1 LNIQLNIHNSKLFI
15 TFAENNKNKYKYSI
29 SIMLSTILLQAQTQG
44 AGGSMWSTIL
54 MFALL
59 IVVFYFFLIRP
70 QSKRQKE
77 VRKFQDSLENGKSVI
92 TQGGIYGKIK
102 EVKDNYVIL
111 EIAEGIKIKVNK
123 NMLFDATD
131 PSSATSNETAK

>member
-1 LNIQLNIHNSKLFI
+1 M
-15 TFAENNKNKYKYSI
+15 AI
-29 SIMLSTILLQAQTQG
+29 SLLLAHGEAVGGGG
-44 AGGSMWSTIL
+44 AWSTIL

-77 VRKFQDSLENGKSVI
+77 IRKFQDSLENGKSVI
-92 TQGGIYGKIK
+92 TQGGIYGKIR

-111 EIAEGIKIKVNK
+111 EIADGVKIKVNK
-123 NMLFDATD
+123 NMVFDSSD
-131 PSSATSNETAK
+131 PTSTENTK

>member
-1 LNIQLNIHNSKLFI
+1 
-15 TFAENNKNKYKYSI
+15 
-29 SIMLSTILLQAQTQG
+29 MLSTILLQAQTQG

-111 EIAEGIKIKVNK
+111 EIVIFSPLPKA
-123 NMLFDATD
+123 
-131 PSSATSNETAK
+131 

>member
-1 LNIQLNIHNSKLFI
+1 LNIHNSKLFI
-15 TFAENNKNKYKYSI
+15 TFAENNKNKYKYKYSI

>member
-1 LNIQLNIHNSKLFI
+1 MTLA
-15 TFAENNKNKYKYSI
+15 TV
-29 SIMLSTILLQAQTQG
+29 LLQAATGFGGGG
-44 AGGSMWSTIL
+44 AWSTIL

-77 VRKFQDSLENGKSVI
+77 IRKFQDSLENGKSVI
-92 TQGGIYGKIK
+92 TQGGIYGKIR

-111 EIAEGIKIKVNK
+111 EIADGVKIKVNK
-123 NMLFDATD
+123 NMVFDSSD
-131 PSSATSNETAK
+131 PTSTENTKYDRKSLINRDKRIDPKVKNTIGIVYS

>member
-1 LNIQLNIHNSKLFI
+1 
-15 TFAENNKNKYKYSI
+15 
-29 SIMLSTILLQAQTQG
+29 MLSTILLQAQTQG

-77 VRKFQDSLENGKSVI
+77 VRKFQDSLENAVY
-92 TQGGIYGKIK
+92 T
-102 EVKDNYVIL
+102 VK
-111 EIAEGIKIKVNK
+111 
-123 NMLFDATD
+123 
-131 PSSATSNETAK
+131 

>member
-1 LNIQLNIHNSKLFI
+1 
-15 TFAENNKNKYKYSI
+15 
-29 SIMLSTILLQAQTQG
+29 MLSTILLQAQTQG

-111 EIAEGIKIKVNK
+111 EIAEGVKIKVNK

-131 PSSATSNETAK
+131 PSSASSNETTK

>member
-1 LNIQLNIHNSKLFI
+1 MTL
-15 TFAENNKNKYKYSI
+15 A
-29 SIMLSTILLQAQTQG
+29 TILLQVAEG

-54 MFALL
+54 MFGLL

-77 VRKFQDSLENGKSVI
+77 IRKFQDSLENGKSVI
-92 TQGGIYGKIK
+92 TQGGIYGKIR

-111 EIAEGIKIKVNK
+111 EIADGVKIKVNK
-123 NMLFDATD
+123 NMVFDAAD
-131 PSSATSNETAK
+131 PTSAETK

>member
-1 LNIQLNIHNSKLFI
+1 
-15 TFAENNKNKYKYSI
+15 
-29 SIMLSTILLQAQTQG
+29 MLSTILLQAQTQG

-77 VRKFQDSLENGKSVI
+77 VRKFKDSLENGKSVI

-111 EIAEGIKIKVNK
+111 EIAEGVKIKVNK

>member
-1 LNIQLNIHNSKLFI
+1 
-15 TFAENNKNKYKYSI
+15 
-29 SIMLSTILLQAQTQG
+29 MLSTILLQAQTQG

-111 EIAEGIKIKVNK
+111 EMAEGIKIKVNK

>member
-1 LNIQLNIHNSKLFI
+1 MTLA
-15 TFAENNKNKYKYSI
+15 TV
-29 SIMLSTILLQAQTQG
+29 LLQAATGFGGGG
-44 AGGSMWSTIL
+44 AWSTIL

-77 VRKFQDSLENGKSVI
+77 IRKFQDSLENGKSVI
-92 TQGGIYGKIK
+92 TQGGIYGKIR

-111 EIAEGIKIKVNK
+111 EIADGVKIKVNK
-123 NMLFDATD
+123 NMVFDSSD
-131 PSSATSNETAK
+131 PTYTENTK

>member
-1 LNIQLNIHNSKLFI
+1 
-15 TFAENNKNKYKYSI
+15 
-29 SIMLSTILLQAQTQG
+29 MLSTILLQAQTQG

-111 EIAEGIKIKVNK
+111 EISEGVKIKVNK

>member
-1 LNIQLNIHNSKLFI
+1 
-15 TFAENNKNKYKYSI
+15 
-29 SIMLSTILLQAQTQG
+29 MLSTILLQAKTQG

>member
-1 LNIQLNIHNSKLFI
+1 
-15 TFAENNKNKYKYSI
+15 
-29 SIMLSTILLQAQTQG
+29 MLSTILLQAQTQG

-77 VRKFQDSLENGKSVI
+77 VSKFQDSLEHGKSVI

-111 EIAEGIKIKVNK
+111 EIAEGVKIKVNK

>member
-1 LNIQLNIHNSKLFI
+1 
-15 TFAENNKNKYKYSI
+15 
-29 SIMLSTILLQAQTQG
+29 MLSTILLQAQTQG

>member
-1 LNIQLNIHNSKLFI
+1 
-15 TFAENNKNKYKYSI
+15 
-29 SIMLSTILLQAQTQG
+29 MLSTILLQAQTQG

-111 EIAEGIKIKVNK
+111 EISEGVKIKVNK

-131 PSSATSNETAK
+131 PSSASSNETAK

>member
-1 LNIQLNIHNSKLFI
+1 LNIHNSKLFI

>member
-1 LNIQLNIHNSKLFI
+1 
-15 TFAENNKNKYKYSI
+15 
-29 SIMLSTILLQAQTQG
+29 MLSTILLQAQTQG

-92 TQGGIYGKIK
+92 TQGGINGKIK

-111 EIAEGIKIKVNK
+111 EIAEGVKIKVNK

>member
-1 LNIQLNIHNSKLFI
+1 MTLA
-15 TFAENNKNKYKYSI
+15 TV
-29 SIMLSTILLQAQTQG
+29 LLQAATG
-44 AGGSMWSTIL
+44 FGGSSAWSTIL

-77 VRKFQDSLENGKSVI
+77 IRKFQDSLENGKSVI
-92 TQGGIYGKIK
+92 TQGGIYGKIR

-111 EIAEGIKIKVNK
+111 EIADGVKIKVNK
-123 NMLFDATD
+123 NMVFDSSD
-131 PSSATSNETAK
+131 PASTENTK

>member
-1 LNIQLNIHNSKLFI
+1 
-15 TFAENNKNKYKYSI
+15 
-29 SIMLSTILLQAQTQG
+29 MLSTILLQAQTQG

-111 EIAEGIKIKVNK
+111 EIAEGVKIKVNK

-131 PSSATSNETAK
+131 PSSATSNKTAK

>member
-1 LNIQLNIHNSKLFI
+1 
-15 TFAENNKNKYKYSI
+15 
-29 SIMLSTILLQAQTQG
+29 MLSTILLQAQTQG

-111 EIAEGIKIKVNK
+111 KIAEGVKIKVNK

-131 PSSATSNETAK
+131 PSSASSNETAK